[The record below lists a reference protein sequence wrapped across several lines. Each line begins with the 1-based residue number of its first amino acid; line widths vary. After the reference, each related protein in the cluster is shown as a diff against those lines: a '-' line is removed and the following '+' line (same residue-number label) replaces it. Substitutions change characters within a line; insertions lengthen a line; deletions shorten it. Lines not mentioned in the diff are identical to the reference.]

1 MKVGRQ
7 QLRKVHMTG
16 KLHMAEK
23 LPPEFVEELECVSR
37 LHEQAVCDHEKCREF
52 SESLSSLLVRLED
65 MKFYRTA
72 DRLMSILINCKPKEA
87 SHCEKANLVGEMMKE
102 AVREAQRTAGK

>member
-1 MKVGRQ
+1 MN
-7 QLRKVHMTG
+7 
-16 KLHMAEK
+16 EK
-23 LPPEFVEELECVSR
+23 LPPEVIKEFECVSR

-52 SESLSSLLVRLED
+52 SEKLSDLLVRIED

-87 SHCEKANLVGEMMKE
+87 SHCEKATLVGEMMKE
-102 AVREAQRTAGK
+102 ITKEVRKAEGK

>member
-1 MKVGRQ
+1 
-7 QLRKVHMTG
+7 
-16 KLHMAEK
+16 MAEK
-23 LPPEFVEELECVSR
+23 LPPEFIKELEYVSR

-52 SESLSSLLVRLED
+52 SERLSAFLVKVED

-72 DRLMSILINCKPKEA
+72 DRLMSILINCSPKEA

-102 AVREAQRTAGK
+102 VTKETQKAAGK

>member
-1 MKVGRQ
+1 
-7 QLRKVHMTG
+7 
-16 KLHMAEK
+16 MAEK
-23 LPPEFVEELECVSR
+23 LPPEFIKELEYVSR

-52 SESLSSLLVRLED
+52 SESLSNLLVRIED

-72 DRLMSILINCKPKEA
+72 DRLMSILINCSPKEA

-102 AVREAQRTAGK
+102 VTKEVRKAAL